1 MCSPTTCPLAGKCIP
16 RLAPGSDARTVTL
29 CVCDPDSERLDALMA
44 EGIDQRTASLM
55 LWAPDQLQHRAAS

>member
-1 MCSPTTCPLAGKCIP
+1 MCSPTTCPLASKCVPKMTPPHDP
-16 RLAPGSDARTVTL
+16 RTHAV